1 MKKSFV
7 FGSLLAAFL
16 IMTLPSICA
25 VESGRAIESI
35 KLQRPII
42 KTSLDIDKLIKK
54 YKDNPIEPTIFI
66 LFFLT
71 QIIRLLRIIKF
82 TGILAIILII
92 LLIVKSSNNITGLI
106 S

>member
-1 MKKSFV
+1 MKKPFV
-7 FGSLLAAFL
+7 YGSLLAAFL

-25 VESGRAIESI
+25 VESSTAIESI
-35 KLQRPII
+35 KLQRPIM
-42 KTSLDIDKLIKK
+42 KTSIDIEKFIKK

-71 QIIRLLRIIKF
+71 QIIRLLRIIRF

-92 LLIVKSSNNITGLI
+92 LLIAKSSNNTTGII